1 MFSTQR
7 VTMKTFLFRNNGFQK
22 GLQTHQ
28 LNSFVFVWFSYLYWS
43 RHYWLYSIYIAF
55 NLGFHLYLY
64 FSYQLYL
71 CARQKW
77 KGLQS
82 RALLR
87 WSVLLSAAPP
97 FLLRWEDT
105 DEDNRFSLC
114 ICICI
119 SFLLLH
125 WLCTAHYLKW
135 YYFLF
140 KRRWGIPGP
149 LFPPIST
156 IPIKKMVI
164 RLWSD
169 NV

>member
-1 MFSTQR
+1 M
-7 VTMKTFLFRNNGFQK
+7 
-22 GLQTHQ
+22 
-28 LNSFVFVWFSYLYWS
+28 WFSNLYWS
-43 RHYWLYSIYIAF
+43 GHYWLYSVYIAF

-71 CARQKW
+71 CAGQKW

-119 SFLLLH
+119 SFLFNPLIMYSMLVKITLLAFSRRGGEF
-125 WLCTAHYLKW
+125 LDLYSPQYQPSQLK
-135 YYFLF
+135 
-140 KRRWGIPGP
+140 RW
-149 LFPPIST
+149 
-156 IPIKKMVI
+156 
-164 RLWSD
+164 WSD
-169 NV
+169 WGLEMSNLHLPIIAIFPQTIMA

>member
-7 VTMKTFLFRNNGFQK
+7 VTMKTFLFWNNGFQK

-28 LNSFVFVWFSYLYWS
+28 LNSIVFVWFSYLYWS
-43 RHYWLYSIYIAF
+43 GHYWLYSIYIAF

-64 FSYQLYL
+64 FSYQLYF
-71 CARQKW
+71 CAGQKW

-119 SFLLLH
+119 SFLFNPLIMYSMLVKITLL
-125 WLCTAHYLKW
+125 AFSRRGRV
-135 YYFLF
+135 FLD
-140 KRRWGIPGP
+140 PYSP
-149 LFPPIST
+149 QYQP
-156 IPIKKMVI
+156 
-164 RLWSD
+164 
-169 NV
+169 

>member
-119 SFLLLH
+119 SFLFAPSIMYS
-125 WLCTAHYLKW
+125 T
-135 YYFLF
+135 LF
-140 KRRWGIPGP
+140 KITLLAFSRRGGVFLDLYSPQYQP
-149 LFPPIST
+149 Y
-156 IPIKKMVI
+156 
-164 RLWSD
+164 
-169 NV
+169 

>member
-1 MFSTQR
+1 M
-7 VTMKTFLFRNNGFQK
+7 
-22 GLQTHQ
+22 
-28 LNSFVFVWFSYLYWS
+28 WFSNLYWGG
-43 RHYWLYSIYIAF
+43 HYWLYSVYIAF

-71 CARQKW
+71 CAGQKW

-119 SFLLLH
+119 SFLFASLIMYS
-125 WLCTAHYLKW
+125 T
-135 YYFLF
+135 LF
-140 KRRWGIPGP
+140 KMILLAFLRRCGGILGS

-156 IPIKKMVI
+156 ITIKKMVI
-164 RLWSD
+164 RLWSSFTNHSNFSSD
-169 NV
+169 DHDVSGPLIKKND